1 MSWIDTDFEEP
12 IPSWTT
18 LRKPQ
23 KQSSSDSMNN
33 YKFKEEVIIRKYY
46 QTTKVVDEYEYEL
59 RQFVVDQTIPLS
71 VRWDRY
77 LNNSISKPILEANHY
92 CMPRD
97 FEFDYGGAFEIFTGF
112 RVDGDSYQFTPV
124 EYIIYDLENSVGE
137 SYEDVILTEEHIVE
151 AKERIMRQ
159 GIYYLK
165 Y

>member
-23 KQSSSDSMNN
+23 KLSNSGDMTN
-33 YKFKEEVIIRKYY
+33 YKFKEEALTRKYY

-59 RQFVVDQTIPLS
+59 RQFVLDRTIPLS
-71 VRWDRY
+71 VRWERY
-77 LNNSISKPILEANHY
+77 LNSSISKPVRETNNY
-92 CMPRD
+92 CMPND
-97 FEFDYGGAFEIFTGF
+97 FEFDYGGAFETFTGS
-112 RVDGDSYQFTPV
+112 RVDSDSYQITTV
-124 EYIIYDLENSVGE
+124 EYIIYDLENSVGG
-137 SYEDVILTEEHIVE
+137 SYEDVILTDEHIVE
-151 AKERIMRQ
+151 VKERIMRQ